1 MHSHYCSRRPAGHRR
16 RAQKRAA
23 CANWLVTV
31 VVVVVVVVV
40 VAADGEGAFDVGQE
54 ARVERNAVGAGRRS
68 LWGYVS

>member
-23 CANWLVTV
+23 CANWLVT